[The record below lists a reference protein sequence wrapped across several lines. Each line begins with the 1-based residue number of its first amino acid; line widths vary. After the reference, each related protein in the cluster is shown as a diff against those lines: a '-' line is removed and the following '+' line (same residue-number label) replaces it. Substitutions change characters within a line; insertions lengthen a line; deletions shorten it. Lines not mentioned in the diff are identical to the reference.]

1 MAGAEPFSVGGIVAR
16 IRDRAAAGQ
25 RTVSVDDMVAVLGR
39 RSYGPFLFVPGLI
52 GVTPL
57 SGIPM
62 VPAILAVIVAVFA
75 MQIVLGRSHLWLPDI
90 LGRRSF
96 DGATV
101 ADAMARIEPVA
112 EKLDRWF
119 YGRLPGL
126 TGRHGVRV
134 AALVCVL
141 LAALVPFFEMVPF
154 AGMAP
159 MSAIAAFGLAILVR
173 DGALMLAAILISL
186 TSMAGLVWVLLAAV

>member
-1 MAGAEPFSVGGIVAR
+1 MTGAEPVSVGGIVAR

-52 GVTPL
+52 VVTPL

-62 VPAILAVIVAVFA
+62 VPAILAIIVALFA

-96 DGATV
+96 DGARV

-119 YGRLPGL
+119 DGRLPPSGL
-126 TGRHGVRV
+126 RSLCATGR
-134 AALVCVL
+134 
-141 LAALVPFFEMVPF
+141 
-154 AGMAP
+154 
-159 MSAIAAFGLAILVR
+159 
-173 DGALMLAAILISL
+173 
-186 TSMAGLVWVLLAAV
+186 

>member
-1 MAGAEPFSVGGIVAR
+1 MAEAGPVSVGEIVAR
-16 IRDRAAAGQ
+16 IRDRAAAV
-25 RTVSVDDMVAVLGR
+25 RMVSVEDMVAVLGR
-39 RSYGPFLFVPGLI
+39 RSYGPFLLLPGLI

-75 MQIVLGRSHLWLPDI
+75 IQIVLGRSHLWLPDI

-101 ADAMARIEPVA
+101 ADVMGRIAPIA

-119 YGRLPGL
+119 YGRLPDL
-126 TGRHGVRV
+126 TGRGGVRV
-134 AALVCVL
+134 AAVICVVLAVC
-141 LAALVPFFEMVPF
+141 VPFFEMVPF
-154 AGMAP
+154 AGIAP
-159 MSAIAAFGLAILVR
+159 MGAIAAFGLAILVR
-173 DGALMLAAILISL
+173 DGMLMLAATILTVAAL
-186 TSMAGLVWVLLAAV
+186 AGFMAVLL

>member
-1 MAGAEPFSVGGIVAR
+1 MTGAEPLSVGEIIAR
-16 IRDRAAAGQ
+16 IRDRAAGEQA
-25 RTVSVDDMVAVLGR
+25 VSVEDMVAVLGR

-62 VPAILAVIVAVFA
+62 VPAILAIIVALFA
-75 MQIVLGRSHLWLPDI
+75 IQIVLGRSHLWLPGI

-96 DGATV
+96 DGAKV
-101 ADAMARIEPVA
+101 ADAMGRIAPIA

-126 TGRHGVRV
+126 TGRHGVRI
-134 AALVCVL
+134 AAVICLL
-141 LAALVPFFEMVPF
+141 LAACVPFFEMVPF
-154 AGMAP
+154 AGIAP

-173 DGALMLAAILISL
+173 DGALMLAAIII
-186 TSMAGLVWVLLAAV
+186 TVAAMTGFMAVLL

>member
-1 MAGAEPFSVGGIVAR
+1 MAEAGPVSVGGIVAR
-16 IRDRAAAGQ
+16 IRDQAAG
-25 RTVSVDDMVAVLGR
+25 RRAVSVEDMVAVLGR

-62 VPAILAVIVAVFA
+62 VPAVLAVIVALFA
-75 MQIVLGRSHLWLPDI
+75 IQIVFGRSHLWLPDI

-96 DGATV
+96 AAGQV
-101 ADAMARIEPVA
+101 RDAMARIAPVA

-126 TGRHGVRV
+126 TGRHGVRM
-134 AALVCVL
+134 AAAMCVV
-141 LAALVPFFEMVPF
+141 LAAFVPLFEMVPF
-154 AGMAP
+154 AGIAP

-173 DGALMLAAILISL
+173 DGALMLAAMMISAGAV
-186 TSMAGLVWVLLAAV
+186 AGLAWVLL

>member
-1 MAGAEPFSVGGIVAR
+1 MTDAEPVSVGEIVAR
-16 IRDRAAAGQ
+16 IRDRAVAGQ
-25 RTVSVDDMVAVLGR
+25 RTVSVEDMVTVLGR

-52 GVTPL
+52 GITPL

-75 MQIVLGRSHLWLPDI
+75 IQIVLGRSHLWLPGI
-90 LGRRSF
+90 LARRSF
-96 DGATV
+96 DGAKV

-112 EKLDRWF
+112 GKLDRWF

-134 AALVCVL
+134 AAVMSVL
-141 LAALVPFFEMVPF
+141 LAVCVPFFEMVPF
-154 AGMAP
+154 AGIAP

-173 DGALMLAAILISL
+173 DGALMLAAIII
-186 TSMAGLVWVLLAAV
+186 TVAAMTGFMAVLL